1 MHMHTARGCPQDSTR
16 SHVRLNVVN
25 NLEAPISKHSPRW
38 KKYIDGT
45 WTDIAPPYVPPIT
58 HVIESPVF
66 LPDGTVLRGEP

>member
-25 NLEAPISKHSPRW
+25 SFEASVSKHSSSW
-38 KKYIDGT
+38 KKYVDGK
-45 WTDIAPPYVPPIT
+45 WTDAAPPDVRPIT
-58 HVIESPVF
+58 HVVDCPVF